1 MSAGLLGNLT
11 SSSDIDF
18 QYPKGIIP
26 CKTYWET
33 NVDCHNRL
41 LSDIP
46 PLEQNLT
53 ALLNLSYNLLT
64 EIQGKPFEKLL
75 ILRVLDMSNNGISSI
90 SSTVFSDLYN
100 LKYLHLENN
109 MLAFL
114 PEDIFVNLKRLHLLD
129 ISENMFPVFPP
140 RLKWLTLHSLTV
152 LRFVAPLHDL
162 TSLEIVESFQNMSS
176 LTYFFVGVNTINSNI
191 TSKTFKYLTGLPIQA
206 SLISWLSKK
215 GYMEH
220 EIDPSLPN
228 VQSLTISYDV
238 LNSFT
243 FTCPQLL
250 SIHIL
255 LADEG
260 YFSLLDN
267 STLKNL
273 AQWNSTLTTLALH
286 SMLTTET
293 AMTIKDFVF
302 TWTPLILVLN
312 LDKMTVQF
320 LTNNAFFGLNFL
332 EQLILSHNYL
342 NGVPSHT
349 FHAFQSQSLRELDL
363 SYNGIFIIGS
373 HAFSSVTSLRHL
385 NLAGNPITLIGN
397 WFNDLSNLISLNM
410 DRTGYTFNV
419 DAKLSSLQILRMEK
433 VYSLIHLPNICNLF
447 PNLKRVTLSASRKVP
462 QPTPSVPLAL
472 HNCLLLE
479 YLDLSDST
487 QSFDFGTITS
497 TLPFLRVFKFAGNQL
512 TSVKEIPIK
521 SNLTYLDLSRNSLK
535 AIGDEDILAF
545 PNLVDLNLESNSLTS
560 IAGLK
565 HLKFLRS
572 LNVANN
578 QLTVISTWVFHKTHL
593 PASSLEKLDL
603 SNNPFHCTCDI
614 EDFREWILSD
624 TAIYLSGVT
633 YTCATPMDLE
643 GQSITAIEL
652 DCGSK
657 VGFYI
662 SFSIPCA
669 LITLALIGLLCK
681 YRWHIKYKLHLLLR
695 NYRPFPN
702 LEEEFEMIEGNG
714 PIQYHAYVAY
724 NDESRRDKDWVLDN
738 LQPNIED
745 GSEPF
750 QLCIKCRD
758 FVGGR
763 PLIEMIS
770 ERIYQSRKTIL
781 VLTPQFIA
789 SEWCYHEM
797 ETAQMLLF
805 QQERDVLVLVLL
817 ENIPE
822 HKITISLRKLL
833 CKKKYLKWP
842 KDRVGQGLF
851 WQRLRE
857 ELKTPVHVDRLCD
870 F

>member
-1 MSAGLLGNLT
+1 M
-11 SSSDIDF
+11 
-18 QYPKGIIP
+18 
-26 CKTYWET
+26 
-33 NVDCHNRL
+33 
-41 LSDIP
+41 
-46 PLEQNLT
+46 
-53 ALLNLSYNLLT
+53 
-64 EIQGKPFEKLL
+64 
-75 ILRVLDMSNNGISSI
+75 
-90 SSTVFSDLYN
+90 
-100 LKYLHLENN
+100 
-109 MLAFL
+109 
-114 PEDIFVNLKRLHLLD
+114 
-129 ISENMFPVFPP
+129 
-140 RLKWLTLHSLTV
+140 
-152 LRFVAPLHDL
+152 
-162 TSLEIVESFQNMSS
+162 
-176 LTYFFVGVNTINSNI
+176 
-191 TSKTFKYLTGLPIQA
+191 
-206 SLISWLSKK
+206 
-215 GYMEH
+215 
-220 EIDPSLPN
+220 
-228 VQSLTISYDV
+228 
-238 LNSFT
+238 
-243 FTCPQLL
+243 
-250 SIHIL
+250 
-255 LADEG
+255 
-260 YFSLLDN
+260 
-267 STLKNL
+267 
-273 AQWNSTLTTLALH
+273 
-286 SMLTTET
+286 
-293 AMTIKDFVF
+293 
-302 TWTPLILVLN
+302 
-312 LDKMTVQF
+312 
-320 LTNNAFFGLNFL
+320 
-332 EQLILSHNYL
+332 
-342 NGVPSHT
+342 
-349 FHAFQSQSLRELDL
+349 
-363 SYNGIFIIGS
+363 
-373 HAFSSVTSLRHL
+373 
-385 NLAGNPITLIGN
+385 
-397 WFNDLSNLISLNM
+397 
-410 DRTGYTFNV
+410 
-419 DAKLSSLQILRMEK
+419 
-433 VYSLIHLPNICNLF
+433 
-447 PNLKRVTLSASRKVP
+447 
-462 QPTPSVPLAL
+462 
-472 HNCLLLE
+472 
-479 YLDLSDST
+479 
-487 QSFDFGTITS
+487 
-497 TLPFLRVFKFAGNQL
+497 
-512 TSVKEIPIK
+512 KEIPIK

-535 AIGDEDILAF
+535 AIEDEDILAF

-578 QLTVISTWVFHKTHL
+578 QLTVIPTLVFHKTRL

-614 EDFREWILSD
+614 EDFREWIISD

-633 YTCATPMDLE
+633 YTCATPVDLE

-662 SFSIPCA
+662 SISIPCA
-669 LITLALIGLLCK
+669 LMALALIGLLCK

-695 NYRPFPN
+695 NYRPFPD

-770 ERIYQSRKTIL
+770 ERIDQSRKTIL

-805 QQERDVLVLVLL
+805 QQDRDVLVLVLL

-842 KDRVGQGLF
+842 KDRAGQGLF